1 LTIVGAPATG
11 ATGAGGVVE
20 ALGVGDG
27 DGVFAACAGAVINTA
42 EATAPVQAIAIQR
55 TPEAIGTAQE

>member
-1 LTIVGAPATG
+1 
-11 ATGAGGVVE
+11 VE

-27 DGVFAACAGAVINTA
+27 DGVFAACAGATINRA